1 MSVYQNKFQTLCIP
15 AANRAF
21 GESVTLTHG
30 TFTTEPFVAILENQT
45 YEVADSQGFLTA
57 FHSRDFMFNRDDCR
71 TASGSVIEPRA
82 GDVIRL
88 TENGIERRFEILPV
102 GNLPAVETM
111 EGNYRWKVHT
121 KEIKGDRTV

>member
-1 MSVYQNKFQTLCIP
+1 MSLFQDTYQTKCIP

-21 GESVTLTHG
+21 GVTVALTHG
-30 TFTTEPFVAILENQT
+30 TFTTEPFVAIRENHT

-57 FHSRDFMFNRDDCR
+57 FHSRDFMFDRADCR

-88 TENGIERRFEILPV
+88 TENGVDRRFEILPV

-121 KEIKGDRTV
+121 KELKG